1 MIIRVGTTTRA
12 GLACNLR
19 RKLTFG
25 AALLICPRSEPTTM
39 TDFGSCWGKGRA
51 REASSETVAALDLGA
66 DDYVTKPFD
75 SEELMAR

>member
-1 MIIRVGTTTRA
+1 
-12 GLACNLR
+12 
-19 RKLTFG
+19 
-25 AALLICPRSEPTTM
+25 M